1 MINSSS
7 HFSYR
12 DSCIESESYADR
24 GPAPSKKIDPHSEK
38 KIAGNSQNDV
48 KKIKRACQVE
58 NKVDILTCHTYGV
71 SVFYVILRILRGGKN
86 IDFGS
91 NKVSGTWNQVIF

>member
-38 KIAGNSQNDV
+38 KKIAGNSQNDV
-48 KKIKRACQVE
+48 KKSNEHARSKIK
-58 NKVDILTCHTYGV
+58 
-71 SVFYVILRILRGGKN
+71 S
-86 IDFGS
+86 
-91 NKVSGTWNQVIF
+91 IF